1 MCLGW
6 WHEIREVPRLLEAIK
21 WTGFAGMMEA
31 LNHEPQETLRTAIAA
46 LVERWS
52 ETTHTFHL
60 PMGEL
65 TITPSDVVAITG
77 LPWTGTVIE
86 FDVFCD
92 RFPNDSA
99 TKARIRELLGDFS
112 ATRGD
117 RMHYSH
123 LRGFWAGQTDLA
135 GPRLDQFTR
144 SFVITLLSTV
154 FFPISSSR
162 VHYGLL
168 EVLADV
174 DGIRRLNWPRA
185 ILGQLYYGLDV
196 CARCALRSFLGSRL
210 VLLVSFFHLL

>member
-1 MCLGW
+1 MRKSRV
-6 WHEIREVPRLLEAIK
+6 H
-21 WTGFAGMMEA
+21 
-31 LNHEPQETLRTAIAA
+31 N
-46 LVERWS
+46 
-52 ETTHTFHL
+52 
-60 PMGEL
+60 
-65 TITPSDVVAITG
+65 
-77 LPWTGTVIE
+77 
-86 FDVFCD
+86 
-92 RFPNDSA
+92 SA

-123 LRGFWAGQTDLA
+123 LRGFWAGQTDLV

-154 FFPISSSR
+154 FFPVSSSW

-168 EVLADV
+168 EALADV
-174 DGIRRLNWPRA
+174 DVIPRLNWPRA

-210 VLLVSFFHLL
+210 VLLVSFLSALICGILVEHLDCLTFYRFCSFGPLTMACFPALL